1 MSETKPYNL
10 KLKEFVFLI
19 FQSNP
24 LELQSIQNFC
34 QRSERERERNKK
46 TKKEEKRERK
56 IQKKTSREKAR
67 KREANI
73 E

>member
-34 QRSERERERNKK
+34 QRSERERKKQENKERREERKK
-46 TKKEEKRERK
+46 DTKKDEKRE
-56 IQKKTSREKAR
+56 SEKER
-67 KREANI
+67 SKY
-73 E
+73 